1 MPASLRNPLVP
12 LCGAAAALALATAS
26 ATSAAWAA
34 EPAAGAP
41 VAAASSVEVRYLEP
55 DSFADIGRTPWDRE
69 RVLKAMTAHLQKLGT
84 TLPAGQKLN
93 VEVTDIDLAGDI
105 RPWGWHELR
114 VLRGQADWPQMTL
127 RYTLA
132 EGERTLKSGEVR
144 LSDLSYMQN
153 LRARDRA
160 GDELGFEKRMVKRW
174 FDDTFTT
181 P

>member
-12 LCGAAAALALATAS
+12 LCGAAAALALATAP
-26 ATSAAWAA
+26 AAWAA

-41 VAAASSVEVRYLEP
+41 APAASSVEVRYLEP

-174 FDDTFTT
+174 FEDTFTT